1 MPASPSPVSREA
13 SRDFVALDRPFDD
26 VRVQTTNVAVS
37 ASTVPANVI
46 HDLIFIFTANDVC
59 ISDISDIDETRET
72 GVSDHQGRR
81 KTAELH
87 TSDVKRA
94 ETLRGRVKR

>member
-1 MPASPSPVSREA
+1 M
-13 SRDFVALDRPFDD
+13 ALDRPFNDG
-26 VRVQTTNVAVS
+26 RVQIANVPVNVSTVS
-37 ASTVPANVI
+37 ANRMD
-46 HDLIFIFTANDVC
+46 DLIFIFTANDVC